1 MEKNTVIN
9 TFCLQSI
16 YFCYN
21 PPQSWCIVSTVPS
34 VNYIFLYRLPLV
46 VDDIHCLNIC
56 YSAVDRFSQGCFFIA
71 SNTTV
76 IQLHLLGINPLL
88 NALVIVI
95 K

>member
-1 MEKNTVIN
+1 M
-9 TFCLQSI
+9 
-16 YFCYN
+16 
-21 PPQSWCIVSTVPS
+21 
-34 VNYIFLYRLPLV
+34 
-46 VDDIHCLNIC
+46 
-56 YSAVDRFSQGCFFIA
+56 DRFSQGCFFIA